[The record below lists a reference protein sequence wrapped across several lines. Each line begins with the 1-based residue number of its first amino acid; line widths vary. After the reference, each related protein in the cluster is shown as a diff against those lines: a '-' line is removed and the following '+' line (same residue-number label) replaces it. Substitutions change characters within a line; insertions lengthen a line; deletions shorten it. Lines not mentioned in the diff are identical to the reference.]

1 MKRVTVDQIAE
12 WAGVEP
18 AFVARLI
25 ELAIL
30 ETDDEGLL
38 AEIHYRTVR
47 IVRALEEAALP
58 LEGLSQAMA
67 SGALSFQF
75 TENPSYT
82 RWTSLSD
89 VTFRELS
96 EETGV
101 PLDVLMVIREA
112 TGSPPPGPDD
122 RLRQDEMAIVPL
134 VRFQHDQGFRPE
146 VIERA
151 LRVTGDSLRR
161 VAETES
167 DWWRSEVMMPILEA
181 GNAPDAMM
189 RASNELSPVLS
200 NLSDA
205 ALMAIYHGQQA
216 NSWMRNI
223 LEGFESAL
231 AGAGIQGRPER
242 VPAICFLDLTGYSRL
257 TEERG
262 DEVALDM
269 ARRLSSLVQR
279 NSAAYG
285 GTTIKWLG
293 DGVMFHFPE
302 PAKGVQAA
310 LDMVVAARE
319 ASLPPAHVGLHA
331 GPVLFQEGD
340 YFGRTVN
347 ITSRVGDYARPGEV
361 LVTQDVVDACREA
374 PIEFTSLGPVEL
386 KGVSQALP
394 LYRAAY
400 SDRTP

>member
-38 AEIHYRTVR
+38 AEADYRTVR

-181 GNAPDAMM
+181 GSAPDAMM

-231 AGAGIQGRPER
+231 AEAGIQGRPER

>member
-18 AFVARLI
+18 TFVARLI

-38 AEIHYRTVR
+38 AEVHYRTVR

-75 TENPSYT
+75 TDNPSYT

-101 PLDVLMVIREA
+101 PLDVLMAIREA

-134 VRFQHDQGFRPE
+134 VRFQHDQGFRPA

-181 GNAPDAMM
+181 GSAPDAMI
-189 RASNELSPVLS
+189 RASNELSPVIS
-200 NLSDA
+200 DLSDA

-216 NSWMRNI
+216 KSWMRNI

-231 AGAGIQGRPER
+231 AEAGIQGRPER

-285 GTTIKWLG
+285 GTAIKWLG

-319 ASLPPAHVGLHA
+319 ANLPPAHVGLHA

-361 LVTQDVVDACREA
+361 LVTQDVVDACRGA

-386 KGVSQALP
+386 KGVSQALR

-400 SDRTP
+400 SDLTP